1 MLNLLDV
8 NLVSEM
14 SKEKGNDSKRKET
27 GPRRVV
33 SGPIRE
39 KEKSMRRL
47 ITAVGKVIQE
57 KGYTALGGASIAKEA
72 GLNKSLIY
80 KYFGG
85 VDQLVEIYI
94 LQRDFWNMADKVIVS
109 RLLEKPEN
117 IGSREIAGLLLGQL
131 DGMVNDKILQKII
144 HWELGEKNKTLR
156 KISDKREEIGE
167 QLFQIIESDFDN
179 TGIDIRAKLALQ
191 IGGIY
196 YLVLHAKNN
205 GSLFCGLDINKPKD
219 LERLRNAIEDNVLKM
234 YQERALKK

>member
-1 MLNLLDV
+1 MAKNKEGQ
-8 NLVSEM
+8 SE
-14 SKEKGNDSKRKET
+14 SKEIKR
-27 GPRRVV
+27 RRAVA
-33 SGPIRE
+33 GPIRD
-39 KEKSMRRL
+39 KEKSMRRF

-85 VDQLVEIYI
+85 VDQLVEVYI

-109 RLLEKPEN
+109 GLLEKPEN
-117 IGSREIAGLLLGQL
+117 IGSQEITGLLLGQL
-131 DGMVNDKILQKII
+131 DGMFNDKILQKII

-156 KISDKREEIGE
+156 KIADKREEIGE
-167 QLFQIIESDFDN
+167 QLFQIVESDFN
-179 TGIDIRAKLALQ
+179 ETGVDIRAKLALQ

-219 LERLRNAIEDNVLKM
+219 LERLRAAIEDNVLVM
-234 YQERALKK
+234 YEVIQKKH